1 MNKKFN
7 FFIVILLSLFFA
19 AAHDVR
25 AQNQTASNDA
35 KILPADNDKRPNLL
49 RELGLSREQIQQVRR
64 IMQER
69 QNALRQAKRR
79 LQAANEALDAAIYA
93 DSDNESDVQARLKE
107 LQAAHTELTRNRTES
122 ERAVRRILTA
132 EQLNRF
138 RNLRGQFMQN
148 NKSGDL
154 TNRRQDKPRNRPEN
168 FRLRRPRMGRRN
180 P

>member
-1 MNKKFN
+1 MVKKFN

-19 AAHDVR
+19 AAHVR
-25 AQNQTASNDA
+25 AQNQTALNDA
-35 KILPADNDKRPNLL
+35 EILPAENDKRPNLL
-49 RELGLSREQIQQVRR
+49 RELGLSRQQIQQVRR

-69 QNALRQAKRR
+69 QTALRQAKRR

-132 EQLNRF
+132 EQLSRF
-138 RNLRGQFMQN
+138 RNLRGQFIQN
-148 NKSGDL
+148 KKNENL
-154 TNRRQDKPRNRPEN
+154 TNRRQDKLRNRPEN
-168 FRLRRPRMGRRN
+168 FRLRRQRMLRRTL
-180 P
+180 